1 MLRIRLAQQR
11 GGNEL
16 EWLKTRFAFSFDRY
30 YDPDHMGFGHLRVLN
45 EDWISPGGGFPMHP
59 HRDMEIVTYI
69 LEGALEHK
77 DSTGHGAVIQAG
89 RVQRM
94 TAGTGILHSE
104 FNPSETDTTHLLQI
118 WIHPRRKGLAP
129 SYEERKI
136 TGEAFRLVA
145 SPDGREE
152 SAIIQ
157 QDLDLFAGRIAAG
170 ESFERV
176 LAEGNKAWV
185 QIARGAVE
193 VNGTTLD
200 AGDGA
205 ALSDESVVSVRAV
218 NDAEV
223 LVFDMRM

>member
-1 MLRIRLAQQR
+1 MLRIRASNER

-16 EWLKTRFAFSFDRY
+16 DWLKTRFTFSFDRY

-69 LEGALEHK
+69 LEGALQHK
-77 DSTGHGAVIQAG
+77 DSTGHGSVIETG

-94 TAGTGILHSE
+94 TAGSGILHSE
-104 FNPSETDTTHLLQI
+104 FNPSETGTTHLLQI
-118 WIHPRRKGLAP
+118 WIHPRRKGLTP

-136 TGEAFRLVA
+136 PGEGMRLIA

-152 SAIIQ
+152 SATIQ
-157 QDLDLFAGRIAAG
+157 QDVDLFAGKIASG
-170 ESFERV
+170 GNFKRDLS
-176 LAEGNKAWV
+176 EGNKAWV
-185 QIARGAVE
+185 QVARGVVD
-193 VNGTTLD
+193 VNGTKLG
-200 AGDGA
+200 AGDAA
-205 ALSDESVVSVRAV
+205 ALWDEAGIDIRAL